1 MALLFGEDKD
11 DLVLTKKTIQQ
22 IYNADYRFAKPPDKP
37 RLKAVIPGNNRVI
50 LVWDSRAEKSWD
62 PFLQEYDFEGYRIYR
77 STEPEFLENRLITD
91 AYGRLTFRKPI
102 AQFDLKNQW
111 SGLHPIDVSGAH
123 FDLGDNSGLQHYY
136 IDNDVKN
143 GQTYYYA
150 IVSYDHGLVDTSVT
164 GGLVG
169 LSPAECTSKIAQDL
183 SGNVTVDINTAVV
196 VPRAPAAGYVD
207 AGLAENV
214 NRQTIG
220 TGDVKIRFL
229 VPDSVLDGHTYSI
242 EFGDTAYFHNLGNPF
257 YVIYDITNGQK
268 IPRTDTLWI
277 DEDSQSPLIDGF
289 VVNIHN
295 DQTDLNRDSTGWILG
310 STNYR
315 WRVNQDSRFSNT
327 NPMLNFNINYPADF
341 LITFS
346 DQIVDTAENVLL
358 PPDVPTKF
366 TRFYLEADSADD
378 NLIPPAPGDIF
389 RISTKKGFRTG
400 DRIEFKVSGESY
412 DVQKAKQ
419 EMDKIAVVPNPYVVA
434 ASWEPRSP
442 YRFGRGERKIYFI
455 HLPKK
460 CTIRIYSLRGYLVDT
475 IEHNGTIDD
484 GQEAWD
490 VLNKDGQEI
499 AYGVYVFHVDAPGV
513 GEKIGKFAIIK

>member
-1 MALLFGEDKD
+1 
-11 DLVLTKKTIQQ
+11 
-22 IYNADYRFAKPPDKP
+22 
-37 RLKAVIPGNNRVI
+37 
-50 LVWDSRAEKSWD
+50 
-62 PFLQEYDFEGYRIYR
+62 
-77 STEPEFLENRLITD
+77 
-91 AYGRLTFRKPI
+91 
-102 AQFDLKNQW
+102 
-111 SGLHPIDVSGAH
+111 
-123 FDLGDNSGLQHYY
+123 LGDNSGLQHYY

-268 IPRTDTLWI
+268 IPRSDTLWI

-366 TRFYLEADSADD
+366 TVYNETEGKPAHFMFIEFVDKDSTLSPFLPGQDQIEGATIWVPDPRPSNPLHVKTSWRFYLEADSADD